1 MKRIHAIVT
10 GVVQG
15 VGFRFF
21 TKYLA
26 ERFDLS
32 GYVRNRGDGAVELEA
47 EGSSEAISAFLE
59 ELESSSPRAAH
70 VSNIEVKDIP
80 AAGDVGGFRITY

>member
-1 MKRIHAIVT
+1 MRRIHAIIT

-21 TKYLA
+21 AKYLA

-32 GYVRNRGDGAVELEA
+32 GYVRNRGDGSVELEA
-47 EGSSEAISAFLE
+47 EGSAEAISAFLE
-59 ELESSSPRAAH
+59 ALESGPPRAAH
-70 VSNIEVKDIP
+70 VSGVEVKDLP
-80 AAGDVGGFRITY
+80 ATGDVGGFRITY

>member
-1 MKRIHAIVT
+1 MKRIHAVVT

-32 GYVRNRGDGAVELEA
+32 GYVRNREDGSVEIEA
-47 EGSSEAISAFLE
+47 EGSFEAVSAFLE
-59 ELESSSPRAAH
+59 ELEAGPPRAAH
-70 VSNIEVKDIP
+70 VSGVEVRDIP
-80 AAGDVGGFRITY
+80 ATGDVEGFMITY

>member
-1 MKRIHAIVT
+1 MKRIHALVT

-32 GYVRNRGDGAVELEA
+32 GYVRNREDGSVELEV
-47 EGSSEAISAFLE
+47 EGSMEAISAFLE
-59 ELESSSPRAAH
+59 ELEAGPSRIAH
-70 VSNIEVKDIP
+70 VSGVDVKDIP
-80 AAGDVGGFRITY
+80 ATGDVGGFRITY